1 MTWRKAGRKAG
12 RKENVLKKQGH
23 FKAAPF
29 AEVGDIDRASCI
41 ADRNE
46 RAKEPDIP
54 GRHEATSGGPA
65 YDPTLL
71 LGLVLVS
78 PVCSE
83 DFSEF
88 CFKLGHLLS

>member
-1 MTWRKAGRKAG
+1 
-12 RKENVLKKQGH
+12 VLQKQWH
-23 FKAAPF
+23 FKVTAF
-29 AEVGDIDRASCI
+29 AEVGDTERASCI
-41 ADRNE
+41 AYRNE

-71 LGLVLVS
+71 LGLALVS